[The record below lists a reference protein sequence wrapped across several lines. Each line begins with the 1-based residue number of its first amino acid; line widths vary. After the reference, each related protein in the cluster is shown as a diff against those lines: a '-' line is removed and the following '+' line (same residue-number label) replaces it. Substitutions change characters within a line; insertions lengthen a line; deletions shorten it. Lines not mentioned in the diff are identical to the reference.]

1 MRQRCTPAR
10 RALHPLPVTTD
21 APAAR
26 PKPPS
31 RATLARL
38 LSLARPERPRLLAGT
53 LFLLIGS
60 GMSLLYP
67 QAMRLIIDEALGAR
81 SRSLIDRAALGMA
94 LIFAV
99 QAVAVALRYYL
110 FSTAG
115 ERIVTGLRTGLFASL
130 MGQEVAF

>member
-1 MRQRCTPAR
+1 MKNAE
-10 RALHPLPVTTD
+10 
-21 APAAR
+21 AAR
-26 PKPPS
+26 PRLPS
-31 RATLARL
+31 PVTLGRL
-38 LSLARPERPRLLAGT
+38 LSLARPERRRLLLGT

-67 QAMRLIIDEALGAR
+67 QAMKLIIDEALGAR
-81 SRSLIDRAALGMA
+81 SRALIDKAALGMA

-115 ERIVTGLRTGLFASL
+115 ERIVTDNVWRALEPLLKR
-130 MGQEVAF
+130 